1 MVKQKIFLSTA
12 MGLCLSFCL
21 FYTAMPALADG
32 VSPDYEIA
40 QGDGDPDEI
49 IPQNHQNASD
59 NEETDDE
66 DVATITAEGDFLAPT
81 FLLPVQEEAP
91 LTVETIKDTKV
102 ASVADKNSET
112 ITTTTTTI
120 TTTTTTSQ
128 DLPIYNV
135 SQSKVVE
142 TSVPSQTDKPAQAP
156 VLNMSKEANNTPKP
170 VVVAEKTVL
179 PKIVPA
185 DIKPVASEPT
195 LPVREARDIGSGYAN
210 RTIAPVPLD
219 KTVKPATPT
228 TPAPQP
234 VKIAQKPIEQDRP
247 ILIPLAELP
256 KATPKEPDIE
266 TPTRKIIP
274 SEYADRMLSAVS
286 ANTRP
291 DFIMPQEIKVSFY
304 KDATA
309 FSGQTIKWI
318 KAFSLTALNDPRLIV
333 QVRLSNCSP
342 DIQYKRLQIVKNT
355 LIGNGLSPHQ
365 IQIVTTNRPADS
377 LILRTIEKPEY
388 ARQSIRKS
396 GSGKRVEKRTTKW

>member
-1 MVKQKIFLSTA
+1 MKKSLLLLLLCAGILTGCGNQALPAEPTETST
-12 MGLCLSFCL
+12 
-21 FYTAMPALADG
+21 
-32 VSPDYEIA
+32 VSQTTSA
-40 QGDGDPDEI
+40 VQ
-49 IPQNHQNASD
+49 
-59 NEETDDE
+59 
-66 DVATITAEGDFLAPT
+66 TAEN
-81 FLLPVQEEAP
+81 E
-91 LTVETIKDTKV
+91 
-102 ASVADKNSET
+102 

-135 SQSKVVE
+135 SQNKVVE
-142 TSVPSQTDKPAQAP
+142 TSVPSKSDKPAKTP
-156 VLNMSKEANNTPKP
+156 ISETTKNTDSTIKT
-170 VVVAEKTVL
+170 VVTSEKTIL

-185 DIKPVASEPT
+185 DIKPVAAEPT
-195 LPVREARDIGSGYAN
+195 LPTREARNIGSGYAN
-210 RTIAPVPLD
+210 RTIAPVPMD
-219 KTVKPATPT
+219 KTVKPAMPTIPTPQKVET
-228 TPAPQP
+228 
-234 VKIAQKPIEQDRP
+234 VQKPAEETRP

-256 KATPKEPDIE
+256 KAAQKEPDIE

-377 LILRTIEKPEY
+377 LILRTIEKPEL

>member
-21 FYTAMPALADG
+21 FYTTMPALADG

-40 QGDGDPDEI
+40 QGDGDPDEV
-49 IPQNHQNASD
+49 IPQTDATGSEND
-59 NEETDDE
+59 ETDDE

-81 FLLPVQEEAP
+81 FLLPVQEEP
-91 LTVETIKDTKV
+91 SLTSETTKV
-102 ASVADKNSET
+102 AQIADKNSET

-135 SQSKVVE
+135 SQNKAVE
-142 TSVPSQTDKPAQAP
+142 TSAPSKSDKPAKTP
-156 VLNMSKEANNTPKP
+156 VSETTKNTDSTIKT
-170 VVVAEKTVL
+170 VVTSEKTIL

-185 DIKPVASEPT
+185 DIKPVVAEPT
-195 LPVREARDIGSGYAN
+195 LPTREARNIGSGYAN
-210 RTIAPVPLD
+210 RTIAPVPMD
-219 KTVKPATPT
+219 KTVKPAMPTIPTPKKVET
-228 TPAPQP
+228 
-234 VKIAQKPIEQDRP
+234 VQKPAEETRP

-256 KATPKEPDIE
+256 KAAQKEPDIE

-377 LILRTIEKPEY
+377 LILRTIEKPEL

>member
-21 FYTAMPALADG
+21 ICTTTPALADG
-32 VSPDYEIA
+32 FFVDYELA
-40 QGDGDPDEI
+40 QGDGDPDEVV
-49 IPQNHQNASD
+49 PQEKQNTSE

-91 LTVETIKDTKV
+91 VS
-102 ASVADKNSET
+102 ASKTTGILADEKSSET
-112 ITTTTTTI
+112 VTTTTTTI

-135 SQSKVVE
+135 SQNKVVE
-142 TSVPSQTDKPAQAP
+142 TSEKQKTDKPTVAP
-156 VLNMSKEANNTPKP
+156 VSKTTDNAD
-170 VVVAEKTVL
+170 VASKTVVTTENKTAQ
-179 PKIVPA
+179 KIVPTP
-185 DIKPVASEPT
+185 ITPVGVEPT
-195 LPVREARDIGSGYAN
+195 LPVREARNIGSGYVN

-219 KTVKPATPT
+219 KAVKPATPADPT
-228 TPAPQP
+228 PQP
-234 VKIAQKPIEQDRP
+234 VETVQKPIEKTRP

-256 KATPKEPDIE
+256 KVAQKEPDIE

-333 QVRLSNCSP
+333 QIRLSSCSP

-377 LILRTIEKPEY
+377 LILRTIEKPEH
-388 ARQSIRKS
+388 ARQSLIKS
-396 GSGKRVEKRTTKW
+396 SSGRRVEKRTTKW

>member
-21 FYTAMPALADG
+21 FYTALPAFADI
-32 VSPDYEIA
+32 VTPDYEIA

-49 IPQNHQNASD
+49 VPQNSQNTVE
-59 NEETDDE
+59 NEDIDDE

-81 FLLPVQEEAP
+81 FLLPVQEEI
-91 LTVETIKDTKV
+91 TQKETNV
-102 ASVADKNSET
+102 AQIADKNSET

-128 DLPIYNV
+128 DLPVYNV
-135 SQSKVVE
+135 SQNKVAKAKIE
-142 TSVPSQTDKPAQAP
+142 TKATAP
-156 VLNMSKEANNTPKP
+156 TLAKTSDTPKAEKE
-170 VVVAEKTVL
+170 VVASTQKTTPTKTAPTL
-179 PKIVPA
+179 T
-185 DIKPVASEPT
+185 PVSVEPT
-195 LPVREARDIGSGYAN
+195 LPTREARNIGSGYAN

-219 KTVKPATPT
+219 KTAKPTVPAMATPQKAQAVL
-228 TPAPQP
+228 TP
-234 VKIAQKPIEQDRP
+234 VENTRP

-256 KATPKEPDIE
+256 KVSQKEPDIE
-266 TPTRKIIP
+266 TPTRKIVP

-286 ANTRP
+286 ADTRP

-342 DIQYKRLQIVKNT
+342 DIQHKRLQIVKNT

-377 LILRTIEKPEY
+377 LVLRTIEKPEHT
-388 ARQSIRKS
+388 RQSVKKS
-396 GSGKRVEKRTTKW
+396 ASGKRVEKRITKW